1 MNYKAF
7 TLILFVL
14 IFCLSST
21 MTSRRILSGPGN
33 SKMPSLPHRP
43 KADGSATTQP
53 PPVAAKRY
61 VSYGTL
67 KRNQVPVCNETAHIN
82 CIRSP
87 PTVSNTRC
95 NLGERC
101 KRTIVL

>member
-21 MTSRRILSGPGN
+21 MASRRILSDPGG
-33 SKMPSLPHRP
+33 SKMPSRSHQP

-53 PPVAAKRY
+53 PPGKNQRLYSTAK
-61 VSYGTL
+61 S
-67 KRNQVPVCNETAHIN
+67 CNYY
-82 CIRSP
+82 S
-87 PTVSNTRC
+87 
-95 NLGERC
+95 RC
-101 KRTIVL
+101 KRATPTVTPCNFGNRCKRNNSTLN

>member
-21 MTSRRILSGPGN
+21 MTSRRILSGSGN

-43 KADGSATTQP
+43 KPDKSATIYP
-53 PPVAAKRY
+53 PPAPQHLAFRSAQRSV
-61 VSYGTL
+61 T
-67 KRNQVPVCNETAHIN
+67 VCNEKVYGN

-87 PTVSNTRC
+87 PTVTPCKNY
-95 NLGERC
+95 ERC
-101 KRTIVL
+101 KRTIVP

>member
-21 MTSRRILSGPGN
+21 MASRRILSGPGN
-33 SKMPSLPHRP
+33 SKMPTQPHRP
-43 KADGSATTQP
+43 KPGPSATIQP
-53 PPVAAKRY
+53 PPVKRGGSNY
-61 VSYGTL
+61 ISYRAL
-67 KRNQVPVCNETAHIN
+67 KRPQICNEKEYGK
-82 CIRSP
+82 CISSP
-87 PTVSNTRC
+87 AAVRRC

-101 KRTIVL
+101 KSTLP